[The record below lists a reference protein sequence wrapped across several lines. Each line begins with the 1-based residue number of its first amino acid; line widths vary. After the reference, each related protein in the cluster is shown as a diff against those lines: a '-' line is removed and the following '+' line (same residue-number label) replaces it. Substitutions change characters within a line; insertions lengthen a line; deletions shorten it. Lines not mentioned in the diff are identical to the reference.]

1 LGSLRYFLKEY
12 ARLNYSLDQ
21 IVEQYKEWA
30 LEALY
35 MILTKW
41 NSEKWKNDVYAVK
54 CAKRGNDVY
63 RSRVESRFRGLRRY
77 SEDIIF
83 FNPKDRGKKETCA
96 LWVTLTYDTKRCLY
110 GEAWENIGIEFNG
123 FMSYLRRN
131 FGKVSSCRV
140 FESFENGYPHIHCIL
155 IFKAHSF
162 SVFRDSKGQ
171 FRIREKEV
179 IAQGWHSNVDV
190 KAMSSIGG
198 GLSYLKKYLLKG
210 IDLEKADSKGLKTL
224 ALCWA
229 YRKRA
234 FSVSGQFRQALTD
247 LINHL
252 HYSNKK
258 SVQTTLFDEQIS
270 EDKFNLLAFVPI
282 HVLKLN
288 KNMWF
293 AKLSSIQ
300 IESLNQYLSKLKSQ
314 YE

>member
-1 LGSLRYFLKEY
+1 MGSLRYFLKEH

-30 LEALY
+30 SEALY

-41 NSEKWKNDVYAVK
+41 NPKKWKNDVYAVK

-63 RSRVESRFRGLRRY
+63 RSRVESRFRGVRRY
-77 SEDIIF
+77 SEDIVF
-83 FNPKDRGKKETCA
+83 FNSKDRGKKETRA

-110 GEAWENIGIEFNG
+110 GEAWEKIGVEFNG

-131 FGKVSSCRV
+131 FGKISSCRV
-140 FESFENGYPHIHCIL
+140 FEAFENGHPHIHCIL
-155 IFKAHSF
+155 IFKEHSF

-210 IDLEKADSKGLKTL
+210 IDVEKADSKGLKTL

-234 FSVSGQFRQALTD
+234 FSVSGQFRKALTD
-247 LINHL
+247 LIMYL
-252 HYSNKK
+252 HNSNKK
-258 SVQTTLFDEQIS
+258 LVQISLIGGIIPEERFHMIGFIPAIFIHLTREEWFAQLDSEQIKKVDDYFS
-270 EDKFNLLAFVPI
+270 TKWIDR
-282 HVLKLN
+282 
-288 KNMWF
+288 
-293 AKLSSIQ
+293 
-300 IESLNQYLSKLKSQ
+300 
-314 YE
+314 